1 MIHWRDSST
10 WRFFKYSLACL
21 VTIVVIVTAINAVIA
36 HHREHTYLKD
46 ALRNIDAT
54 HVPNLVSRLWVTDH
68 ADVQRIID
76 GMTRFRY
83 IARVEVRD
91 DAGQVFVSGE
101 EASPSMKILS
111 KELTYH
117 YKDTSVPMG
126 SVSLFI
132 SERQLHLEVLT
143 SSLYFLA
150 VQLFLSVILAG
161 IIAAAFHVAVGRHL
175 YRFAEFIRSDDPTR
189 FGDDFALVRRSKF
202 QDELQLLVD
211 HFNDL
216 RRRISGYVR
225 DLESAIA
232 SANEMAVQAK
242 SANAAKSEF
251 LANMSHEIRTPMN
264 GVIGMTGLLLDT
276 ELNEEQRDY
285 AGMLRKSGEA
295 LLSTIN
301 NILDFSKI
309 EAGKLEIEQIDFDLL
324 RLMDDLTATLA
335 VQTQEKGL
343 KLSCGVDPNVP
354 ALLRGDPGRLRQ
366 IMTNLIG
373 NAIKF
378 TQDGEVTVRTSLE
391 SESEDA
397 VVLRVTVQDT
407 GIGIPEERRSIIFD
421 KFTQA
426 DPSTTRRYGGTG
438 LGLAISRQLVGLMG
452 GDIGVESREGEGSTF
467 WFTLHFQK
475 QMQNAT
481 IDAARPSES
490 GWVREYER
498 LVGGTTAH
506 ILLVEDNVTNQQV
519 ALGILKKLGL
529 QADVAENGLEAI
541 ESLKVA
547 PYDLILMDVQMP
559 VMGGMEATR
568 RIRALESEAQS
579 SKPKGKQGGINL
591 SASGFQ
597 LSAQSGHI
605 PIIAM
610 TAHALPGDREKFIDV
625 GMDDYIAKPVDPQ
638 ALADLLKR
646 WLRTVGG
653 GDGRQRSNV
662 GRARRSLER
671 WDRRR

>member
-21 VTIVVIVTAINAVIA
+21 VTIVVMVTAISSLIA
-36 HHREHTYLKD
+36 HHREHNYLKD
-46 ALRNIDAT
+46 ALRNIDTT
-54 HVPNLVSRLWVTDH
+54 HVPTLVSRLWVTDH
-68 ADVQRIID
+68 ADVQRTID

-83 IARVEVRD
+83 IARVEVKD
-91 DAGQVFVSGE
+91 DAGEVFVSGE
-101 EASPSMKILS
+101 EASPSMRILS

-117 YKDTSVPMG
+117 HKNTSVPIG
-126 SVSLFI
+126 SVILFI
-132 SERQLHLEVLT
+132 SERQLQLDVLT
-143 SSLYFLA
+143 SALYFLA
-150 VQLFLSVILAG
+150 VQLFLSMILAG
-161 IIAAAFHVAVGRHL
+161 IIAAAFHVAFGRHL

-189 FGDDFALVRRSKF
+189 FGNDFALARRSKF

-216 RRRISGYVR
+216 RRRISGYVG
-225 DLESAIA
+225 DLETAIA
-232 SANEMAVQAK
+232 RANEMAVQARA
-242 SANAAKSEF
+242 ANAAKSQF

-276 ELNEEQRDY
+276 ELNKEQRGY
-285 AGMLRKSGEA
+285 AVMLRKSGEA
-295 LLSTIN
+295 LLSIIN

-309 EAGKLEIEQIDFDLL
+309 EAGKLEIEKIDFDLL
-324 RLMDDLTATLA
+324 SLMGDLTATLA
-335 VQTQEKGL
+335 VQAQGKGL
-343 KLSCGVDPNVP
+343 RLSCGVDSNVP
-354 ALLRGDPGRLRQ
+354 AVLRGDPGRLRQ

-378 TQDGEVTVRTSLE
+378 TQDGEVTIRTSLQ
-391 SESEDA
+391 SECEDA
-397 VVLRVTVQDT
+397 VVLRVAVQDT

-467 WFTLHFQK
+467 WFTLPFQK

-481 IDAARPSES
+481 IDEAHPSES
-490 GWVREYER
+490 GWVREFER
-498 LVGGTTAH
+498 VVGGTTAH

-541 ESLKVA
+541 ESLKAA

-559 VMGGMEATR
+559 VMDGMEATR
-568 RIRALESEAQS
+568 RIRNQESGVRSQESEE
-579 SKPKGKQGGINL
+579 KDERGG
-591 SASGFQ
+591 
-597 LSAQSGHI
+597 
-605 PIIAM
+605 
-610 TAHALPGDREKFIDV
+610 
-625 GMDDYIAKPVDPQ
+625 
-638 ALADLLKR
+638 
-646 WLRTVGG
+646 
-653 GDGRQRSNV
+653 
-662 GRARRSLER
+662 
-671 WDRRR
+671 